1 MPRAEYTIE
10 AELEY
15 NTWTDI
21 GGDWHTPVPL
31 IIERG
36 IEPGERLA
44 GIGRLTLALYDP
56 DGRYTPGHAN
66 LTTGFGVGIGLRV
79 KANDG
84 STTYPLFY
92 GRITAIT
99 PQRSAKKND
108 HPALYV
114 MITAQDD
121 IDALGRVPVGAFPL
135 ILDAQAGDLVE
146 RLIRRAFV
154 PPGRFDYWRLD
165 HPQAAAL
172 GEGTTLSD
180 ASTGV
185 ELDAGQSVFPW
196 VGDTWAAD
204 LPCLAALRDVC
215 LSEWGTFYIAADGT
229 PTFEDRHARPK
240 LVTADAELSAMLA
253 GLTVEQEAA
262 RIANQI
268 ELTVYPREVAEETAV
283 LWQANHDIQVRPGQ
297 QRTIACPFSDPDQQV
312 ARIAAEDLIVPVPGV
327 DFTATAGTGDT
338 GVDVT
343 SQVQIE
349 VVAGGTSARLMLA
362 TTADAKVVSIHDL
375 QVRGTP
381 IRTYYPAVVAVEDAG
396 SKVTLGRHMLQIDL
410 PFQED
415 SSEAEDLAR
424 VLIANR
430 REAHP
435 WLAVTVEATA
445 AEALL
450 THALARDIGSRLHL
464 TDLDLGLD
472 EAACF
477 VDHVRHE
484 VERGGISHRVIW
496 RSSPADLDSCWALG
510 TSSQAQLGQ
519 STRLAY

>member
-21 GGDWHTPVPL
+21 SGDWHTPVPL
-31 IIERG
+31 IVERG

-44 GIGRLTLALYDP
+44 GIGRLTLALYNP

-66 LTTGFGVGIGLRV
+66 ATTGFGVGIGLRAR
-79 KANDG
+79 ANDG
-84 STTYPLFY
+84 STSYPLFY

-99 PQRSAKKND
+99 PQRSAQKND
-108 HPALYV
+108 RHALYV
-114 MITAQDD
+114 MVTALDD
-121 IDALGRVPVGAFPL
+121 VDALARLPVGAFPL
-135 ILDAQAGDLVE
+135 ILDAQAGDLAE
-146 RLIRRAFV
+146 RLISRAFV
-154 PPGRFDYWRLD
+154 PPGRFATWRLD
-165 HPQAAAL
+165 HPQAGAL

-185 ELDAGQSVFPW
+185 DLDAGQSVFPW
-196 VGDTWAAD
+196 AGDTWPAD
-204 LPCLAALRDVC
+204 LPCRAALRDVC

-229 PTFEDRHARPK
+229 PTFGDRHARPK
-240 LVTADAELSAMLA
+240 HVSADAELSTRLSAV
-253 GLTVEQEAA
+253 TVEQEAV
-262 RIANQI
+262 RIANRV
-268 ELTVYPREVAEETAV
+268 ELTVHPREVASSIEV

-297 QRTIACPFSDPDQQV
+297 VRIINCPFSDPDQQ
-312 ARIAAEDLIVPVPGV
+312 AAHIAADDLIVPVPGV
-327 DFTATAGTGDT
+327 DFSATAGID
-338 GVDVT
+338 DVT
-343 SQVQIE
+343 GAVQVE
-349 VVAGGTSARLMLA
+349 MVEGGTSVRLALA
-362 TTADAKVVSIHDL
+362 TTAENASLVAIHDL

-381 IRTYYPAVVAVEDAG
+381 IRTYYPATIAIEDAL
-396 SKVTLGRHMLQIDL
+396 SMVTLGRHLLQIDL
-410 PFQED
+410 PFQEN

-430 REAHP
+430 RETHP

-445 AEALL
+445 DGTLL
-450 THALARDIGSRLHL
+450 THALARDVGSRLLL

-484 VERGGISHRVIW
+484 VARGGASHHVTW
-496 RSSPADLDSCWALG
+496 RTSPADLDSYWALG
-510 TSSQAQLGQ
+510 TSQAQLGQ